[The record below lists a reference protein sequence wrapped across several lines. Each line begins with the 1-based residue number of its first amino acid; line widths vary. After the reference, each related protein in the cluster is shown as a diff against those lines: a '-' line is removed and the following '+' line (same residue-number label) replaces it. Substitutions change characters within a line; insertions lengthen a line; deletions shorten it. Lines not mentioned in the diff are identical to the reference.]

1 MKLAELKAKV
11 YELTGFST
19 ARQLKAK
26 YEVLK
31 ALDMRRK
38 ASWEK
43 AFALVQ
49 QQPNEFEHWLKNP
62 PDEYKE
68 LFAEIET
75 TSEAYSNQLAKARQL
90 GKAVI
95 SSADDL
101 EALAEESQDEADCL
115 KQEVEATRRIAK
127 QARLN

>member
-1 MKLAELKAKV
+1 MKLAELKAQV

-19 ARQLKAK
+19 TRQLKGK
-26 YEVLK
+26 YEAIK
-31 ALDMRRK
+31 ALDMRCK

-43 AFALVQ
+43 ALAVVQ
-49 QQPNEFEHWLKNP
+49 QQPDNFEHWLKNP

-68 LFAEIET
+68 LFAEIGT

-101 EALAEESQDEADCL
+101 EAMAEESQDEADYL
-115 KQEVEATRRIAK
+115 KQEVKAARRIAK